1 MLKDIWT
8 GRFRNASLV
17 YGLNTIFLRPARL
30 TSLRKLSFS
39 FRANVSLMSEEDHL
53 LARIK
58 GRFSLLRAKY
68 DFEFSDGRVYLRP
81 GVQK

>member
-1 MLKDIWT
+1 MDGTVQERKFGLRSEYDISAPGKT
-8 GRFRNASLV
+8 YFAQKA
-17 YGLNTIFLRPARL
+17 F
-30 TSLRKLSFS
+30 FS